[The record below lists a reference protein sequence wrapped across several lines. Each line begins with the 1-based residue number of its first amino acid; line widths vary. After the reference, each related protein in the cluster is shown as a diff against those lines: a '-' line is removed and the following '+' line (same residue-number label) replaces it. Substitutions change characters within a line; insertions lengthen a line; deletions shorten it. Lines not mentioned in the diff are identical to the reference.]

1 MAVRIVT
8 DSAAGLPPD
17 IVKNL
22 QIRVIDLHVMDA
34 DGEQSTSGLTALEL
48 AAAYGREMERS
59 TDDGIVAI
67 HLSKELSSTWSAA
80 VTASGVFPDTVKVV
94 ESGSAGM
101 VIGAA
106 AMSAATLAR
115 DGASLEECYEAAL
128 DTIERGRTWVYLNST
143 EELRRSGRLS
153 TTTAMLST
161 ALLATKPIMSI
172 VGGKLELVGKTRTQ
186 TKAFTK
192 LVDLIASRADG
203 EPVFVALQHNDA
215 EEAAERLLE
224 LLEMALPKGSSFMVE
239 ELTEVLAVH
248 AGPGAIGVSVVFSK
262 ELPESLTRATSYP
275 QVFKLPLAH

>member
-34 DGEQSTSGLTALEL
+34 AGEQSTSGLTALEL

-128 DTIERGRTWVYLNST
+128 DTIKRGRTWVYLNST

-224 LLEMALPKGSSFMVE
+224 LLEIALPKGSSFMVE

-262 ELPESLTRATSYP
+262 EPPESLTRTKSYP